1 MKTKTILSI
10 LLILIPFLCQAQ
22 NVKYTVRK
30 NHQTEDFRT
39 PLTQDSIINSPFE
52 NAGLH
57 MRRFSVLQ
65 YTGLSLNV
73 TGAIFCGIGLSIK
86 NDYPKDDNKYKVN
99 KRRKII
105 FLSTGLGL
113 FIGGTVCNFF
123 SVNHIFRSG
132 RMLELAGD
140 DEGIRLK
147 YKF

>member
-1 MKTKTILSI
+1 MKTTTILSI

-65 YTGLSLNV
+65 YTGISLNL
-73 TGAIFCGIGLSIK
+73 TGAIFASIGLSL
-86 NDYPKDDNKYKVN
+86 DNKYDKNDERYNSVK
-99 KRRKII
+99 KRKTA
-105 FLSTGLGL
+105 FVVTGLGL
-113 FIGGTVCNFF
+113 FIGGTICNLF
-123 SVNHIFRSG
+123 SINHIFQSG

-140 DEGIRLK
+140 DEGLKLK